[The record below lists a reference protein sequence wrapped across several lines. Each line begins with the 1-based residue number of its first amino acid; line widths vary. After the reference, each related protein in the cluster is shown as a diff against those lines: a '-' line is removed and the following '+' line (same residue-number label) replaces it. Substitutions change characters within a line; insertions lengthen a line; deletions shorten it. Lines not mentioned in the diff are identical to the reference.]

1 MTPQKTLTVSILA
14 LPESSASVLYGLFDV
29 LSAAGRMWSQLTG
42 EPESAPPLDVRIV
55 APGKELFRCWGGVP
69 VAPHASLAETPAS
82 DIVVISDFAI
92 PLDFD
97 PRGAWPGPADWLRRQ
112 YDGGALVAG
121 VCTGSALVAEA
132 GLLDGHAATTHWA
145 YCELFER
152 HYPSI
157 KLNVTEV
164 LMPAAPD
171 ARVITTGGASSWED
185 LALYLIAR
193 FCGEAEARRMS
204 KLFLIGD
211 HSEGQLPYAAMVRP
225 RPHDDQIIADCQ
237 AWIAE
242 HYAAPN
248 PVSRMVERSG
258 LPERS
263 FKRRFSAAT
272 GFKPV
277 AYVQT
282 LRIEEAKQMLET
294 NDWPTDR
301 IGAAVGYED
310 PASFRRLFK
319 RHTGITPARYRQRFR
334 GRRAPIS
341 GKGN

>member
-1 MTPQKTLTVSILA
+1 MTHKKTLTVSILA
-14 LPESSASVLYGLFDV
+14 LPESSSSVLYGLYDV
-29 LSAAGRMWSQLTG
+29 LSSAGRMWSQITG
-42 EPESAPPLDVRIV
+42 EAESAPALDVRIV
-55 APGKELFRCWGGVP
+55 SPRKDLFRCWGGVP
-69 VAPHASLAETPAS
+69 VAPHATLAETAAS

-97 PRGAWPGPADWLRRQ
+97 PRGAWPEATDWLRRQ

-121 VCTGSALVAEA
+121 VCTGSALVADA
-132 GLLDGHAATTHWA
+132 GLLDGGAATTHWA

-152 HYPSI
+152 HFPHI
-157 KLNVTEV
+157 RLNVTEV
-164 LMPAAPD
+164 LMPATPD
-171 ARVITTGGASSWED
+171 ARVVTTGGASSWED

-225 RPHDDQIIADCQ
+225 RPHDDLVVADCQ
-237 AWIAE
+237 TWIAD

-272 GFKPV
+272 GYKPV

-282 LRIEEAKQMLET
+282 LRIEEAKQQLET
-294 NDWPTDR
+294 TDWPTDR

-334 GRRAPIS
+334 GVNHAIS
-341 GKGN
+341 GGAD